1 MIRFLLILLL
11 AAAEPVGAAEDA
23 TGKASLQEGVR
34 MFDEAFRD
42 WDGERFA
49 AAAAIFGEA
58 AGKPDAPQAACYWQ
72 GVARFHRMLFLRDH
86 HAGAHKVEAERN
98 AAISSFEA
106 ALKTRPDDP
115 ESHALLGTLFGMKI
129 GDSMLRALRYG
140 PKVQHHQQE
149 ALKHGADNPRVRYL
163 LGTALFH
170 TARNPADH
178 RKGLAELEKAATL
191 FTTEA
196 ATPAPPGDPRWGASS
211 CQTFLGLTREAL
223 GQHDQAAT
231 AFRKALALH
240 PADHVAKAALQRV
253 TRPATPPSP

>member
-1 MIRFLLILLL
+1 MIRFLFILLL
-11 AAAEPVGAAEDA
+11 AAVLPVGAAEDA
-23 TGKASLQEGVR
+23 AGKTNLQEGVR
-34 MFDEAFRD
+34 MFDEAFRE

-58 AGKPDAPQAACYWQ
+58 AGKPDAPPSARYWQ

-86 HAGAHKVEAERN
+86 HVGADKVEAELN

-106 ALKTRPDDP
+106 ALKTRPNDA
-115 ESHALLGTLFGMKI
+115 ESHALLGTLLGMKI

-140 PKVQHHQQE
+140 PGVQHHQQE
-149 ALKHGADNPRVRYL
+149 ALKHGAANPRVRYL

-170 TARNPADH
+170 TARAAADF
-178 RKGLAELEKAATL
+178 RKAATELENAATL

-196 ATPAPPGDPRWGASS
+196 ATPVKPGDPRWGASS
-211 CQTFLGLTREAL
+211 CQTFLGLTREKL

-231 AFRKALALH
+231 ALRKALALH

-253 TRPATPPSP
+253 TRPSTPPSP